1 MLSIGTVFLYGTN
14 GVCRVDEIRRE
25 KIRGEEQDYYILTP
39 LFSRTSTIHIPVN
52 SAYLREK
59 MRPILTPEQA
69 RELAQRAP
77 YEPTEWIADDAE
89 RGDRFRRIIA
99 ECDRRELIRMLK
111 TIYTHRRELIAIG
124 RRLHSADEIAWRYAE
139 KIVREEMAH
148 VLKLEPEKV
157 MAYLFERDQAAPAN

>member
-39 LFSRTSTIHIPVN
+39 LFTRGSTIHIPVD

-77 YEPTEWIADDAE
+77 YEPTEWIADDTE
-89 RGDRFRRIIA
+89 RGNRFRQIIA
-99 ECDRRELIRMLK
+99 DCDRRELIRMPK
-111 TIYTHRRELIAIG
+111 TIYCRRRELSAIG
-124 RRLHSADEIAWRYAE
+124 RRLHSADENAWRSAE

-148 VLKLEPEKV
+148 VLHLEPEKV
-157 MAYLFERDQAAPAN
+157 MSFLFEREETAIAN